1 MPKSH
6 FYVRP
11 LEENDIPSVLRICR
25 RTLANDPLTTYIC
38 GSESDSEPS
47 SPIDSDIKSTSES
60 AASSSLPLLLRIDA
74 YVTLLL
80 SWTRSKGGAV
90 DVVCTRTHTRPVDEP
105 SVQVDSVQVQV
116 DDGTGTAE
124 TEEREVEVV
133 VGVAAWCPSNRRLG
147 TFSWR
152 GLWSCQWASL
162 EALGLLYRL
171 GVYPAKRLL
180 FDYPAQSSDS
190 WKRVI
195 HVDPSLRLA
204 YETSWSLELMV
215 TDVGYHKRGLESML
229 LQAHKARS
237 AVGGGPGSL
246 LLEATTIFEMKYFRE
261 LGFELTF
268 LQSSCLDSPRLDEL
282 FDRFELDPAGGN
294 SDEPYSSSSVN
305 GPAAKIEI
313 FSMMQLA
320 RT

>member
-11 LEENDIPSVLRICR
+11 LEERDIPSVLRICR

-60 AASSSLPLLLRIDA
+60 AASSSLLLRIDA

-80 SWTRSKGGAV
+80 SWARSKGGAV
-90 DVVCTRTHTRPVDEP
+90 DVVCTRTR
-105 SVQVDSVQVQV
+105 VDS
-116 DDGTGTAE
+116 DEDGDEDGTEE
-124 TEEREVEVV
+124 TEVV
-133 VGVAAWCPSNRRLG
+133 AGVAAWCPSNRRLG

-237 AVGGGPGSL
+237 AVGGGPGAL

-282 FDRFELDPAGGN
+282 FDRFKLDLAGGN